1 MQRVLIAVRA
11 IFVEF
16 KALGRVFPLAHAV
29 VAIQALSANQ
39 KNLFPSHITSILIV
53 SVGIIM
59 PTYGRCQELGARAS
73 TKRSAMQATLSKMIR
88 SLFRMASTFR
98 HKTLEMKHDVP
109 GLTSS
114 EMKLGA

>member
-1 MQRVLIAVRA
+1 VLIAVRA

-59 PTYGRCQELGARAS
+59 PTYGRCQEVGARAS
-73 TKRSAMQATLSKMIR
+73 AKRSAMQATLSKMIR
-88 SLFRMASTFR
+88 SFFRMASTFR